1 MQASNKGAGPHNDNN
16 RCSCQ
21 ALSVGASYHNTA
33 MVPITDSDYL
43 EDILGG
49 ADEETLA
56 SILEC
61 TVEEL
66 YELLAGDK
74 ELTMEHIDNL
84 SDSYDSTLGIVF
96 RVACQLANVIN
107 NNT

>member
-1 MQASNKGAGPHNDNN
+1 MQASNKGAGPHNVRDNN
-16 RCSCQ
+16 RYSC
-21 ALSVGASYHNTA
+21 HNTA
-33 MVPITDSDYL
+33 MAAIADSDYL

-66 YELLAGDK
+66 YELLAGDR

-84 SDSYDSTLGIVF
+84 SDSYDRTLGSVF
-96 RVACQLANVIN
+96 RVACQLANAIN
-107 NNT
+107 NHTSGIIHE

>member
-1 MQASNKGAGPHNDNN
+1 MQASNKGAGPHNIRDNN
-16 RCSCQ
+16 RYSCNSQ
-21 ALSVGASYHNTA
+21 EVPCRDLET
-33 MVPITDSDYL
+33 VPIADSDYL
-43 EDILGG
+43 EDILKG

-84 SDSYDSTLGIVF
+84 SDSYDSTLGSVF
-96 RVACQLANVIN
+96 RVACQLANAIN
-107 NNT
+107 NHT